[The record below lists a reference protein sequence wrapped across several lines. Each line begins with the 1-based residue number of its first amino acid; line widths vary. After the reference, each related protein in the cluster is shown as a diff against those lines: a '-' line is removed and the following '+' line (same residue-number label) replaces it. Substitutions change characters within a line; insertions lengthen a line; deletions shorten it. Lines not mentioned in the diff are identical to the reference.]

1 MNFTISKIIDSIAGQ
16 LAALYPNVPVYDSPS
31 YNTSYP
37 CFYVFV
43 TVPNIKDEIDGTEM
57 RDIGFDV
64 VYVQQRNSP
73 SQNAELMSVLESL
86 DEGFDMLNYVDR
98 NESAPLH
105 THDRTASI
113 EDQELHYKFSIR
125 QRVSREEIHNYMAEM
140 EELNVEIEI
149 K

>member
-1 MNFTISKIIDSIAGQ
+1 MNFTIPKIIDSIAGQ
-16 LAALYPNVPVYDSPS
+16 LTALYPNVPVYDSPS

-43 TVPNIKDEIDGTEM
+43 TVPNIKDEIDGAEM
-57 RDIGFDV
+57 RDIGLDV
-64 VYVQQRNSP
+64 VYVQQRNIP
-73 SQNAELMSVLESL
+73 AQNAELMDVLETL
-86 DEGFDMLNYVDR
+86 DEGFDMLTYVDG
-98 NESAPLH
+98 NESTPLH
-105 THDRTASI
+105 THDRNGNI

-125 QRVSREEIHNYMAEM
+125 QRVSREEIHHYMAEM